1 MENFT
6 DLMYRENLINFKK
19 YIFAINLNILII
31 NKM

>member
-19 YIFAINLNILII
+19 YIFTINLNILII